1 VASTYITPALLAQA
15 TVNEFLRRGLLEPS
29 LERVGG
35 LLRTRRD
42 AMLEALER
50 ELSGHARWNRPE
62 GGYFLWLDLPDDID
76 ASELLARATEARV
89 TFVAGADF
97 GGPPN
102 SARLAFSF
110 ASPEE
115 IPEGVARLARLV
127 AAAPAA
133 V

>member
-1 VASTYITPALLAQA
+1 
-15 TVNEFLRRGLLEPS
+15 VNEFLRRGLLEPS

-50 ELSGHARWNRPE
+50 ELAGHARWNRPE
-62 GGYFLWLDLPDDID
+62 GGYFLWLDLPEDVN
-76 ASELLARATEARV
+76 ASELLPRATEAGV
-89 TFVAGADF
+89 TFVAGPDF